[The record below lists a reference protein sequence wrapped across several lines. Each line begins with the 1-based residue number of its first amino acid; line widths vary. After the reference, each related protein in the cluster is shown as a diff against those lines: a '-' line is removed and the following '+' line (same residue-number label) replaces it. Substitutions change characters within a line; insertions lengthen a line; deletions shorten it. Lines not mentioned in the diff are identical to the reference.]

1 MANKLDNLKK
11 GNGFD
16 KHPERINRNGRPMKL
31 ASKLN
36 EIGYSNSQ
44 VLDTIKNILALTES
58 EANEI
63 AENEDSTILER
74 MISKA
79 LLKDLSKSSLYNSEL
94 LISRAFGKPKL
105 SASIQTDEKLEVV
118 YLKGKTIL

>member
-16 KHPERINRNGRPMKL
+16 KHPERINRKGRPMKL

-44 VLDTIKNILALTES
+44 VLDTIKNILALTKS
-58 EANEI
+58 EAEEI
-63 AENEDSTILER
+63 AENEDFTILER
-74 MISKA
+74 MIAKA

-94 LISRAFGKPKL
+94 LISRAFGKPKE
-105 SASIQTDEKLEVV
+105 SASIQTNEKIEFV
-118 YLKGKTIL
+118 YAKGKTIL

>member
-16 KHPERINRNGRPMKL
+16 KHPERINRNGRPIKL

-58 EANEI
+58 EAEGI
-63 AENEDSTILER
+63 AENEDSTMLER
-74 MISKA
+74 MIAKA

-94 LISRAFGKPKL
+94 LISRAFGKPKE
-105 SASIQTDEKLEVV
+105 SASMQTNEKIEVFYV
-118 YLKGKTIL
+118 KGKTIL

>member
-36 EIGYSNSQ
+36 EIGYSSSQ

-74 MISKA
+74 MIAKA

-94 LISRAFGKPKL
+94 LISRAFGKPKE
-105 SASIQTDEKLEVV
+105 SASIQTNEKIEVV
-118 YLKGKTIL
+118 YVKGKTIL

>member
-16 KHPERINRNGRPMKL
+16 KHPERINRNGRPIKL

-44 VLDTIKNILALTES
+44 VIDTIKNIIALTES
-58 EANEI
+58 EVKNVSD
-63 AENEDSTILER
+63 NKSYSMLER
-74 MISKA
+74 MIAKA
-79 LLKDLSKSSLYNSEL
+79 ILKDHSKGSLYNLDL
-94 LISRAFGKPKL
+94 LISRAFGKPKETAL
-105 SASIQTDEKLEVV
+105 LQSNDRIEVV
-118 YLKGKTIL
+118 FVKGKTIL